1 MPYLEEF
8 LKSISSL
15 PSEFKDNYSELRKL
29 DERFQ
34 ECEKQLENQFEQ
46 ELEDAKK
53 ACESDSTP
61 QAHSLSRKVT
71 ETAEMC
77 KDVADQKIK
86 LATQTYKKVD
96 GHIRRLDRY
105 LKKLDQELKRE
116 SELTGGLS
124 AVEQRVDVP
133 ELAGGEGDNK
143 VNQKK
148 RQLVEQPV
156 SMDLDLPVDPN
167 EPTYCICNRVF
178 FGEMVACDNDNCI
191 IEWFHYECVG
201 ITEPPKGKW
210 YCPDCAP
217 KMKQRRRG

>member
-8 LKSISSL
+8 LKSIASL

-29 DERFQ
+29 DEHFQ

-53 ACESDSTP
+53 ACESDSMP
-61 QAHSLSRKVT
+61 HAHSFSRKVT
-71 ETAEMC
+71 ETADMC
-77 KDVADQKIK
+77 KDIADQKIK
-86 LATQTYKKVD
+86 LATQTYKRVD
-96 GHIRRLDRY
+96 GHIRRLDKY
-105 LKKLDQELKRE
+105 LKKLDQELRRE

-124 AVEQRVDVP
+124 AVEQRLDVP
-133 ELAGGEGDNK
+133 DLVGSEGDIK
-143 VNQKK
+143 TNQRK
-148 RQLVEQPV
+148 RQLEQPV

-178 FGEMVACDNDNCI
+178 FGEMVACDNENCK